1 MEELVKLSWRL
12 YLLVLVILT
21 LTITQQGEKPMAQQN
36 EEHLEVISKNKAKA
50 YEEQKEMREECSTFI
65 TTCSSFHLQEIYSEI
80 RRLKKKY

>member
-1 MEELVKLSWRL
+1 
-12 YLLVLVILT
+12 
-21 LTITQQGEKPMAQQN
+21 MAQQN

-50 YEEQKEMREECSTFI
+50 YEEQKEMREECSAFI